1 MNDSKTE
8 WIELVLFDKVK
19 ERGVEPR
26 RNIKAPGSLL
36 GDHQDVHRRMQQAAI
51 AFRRMMTLWFQKQK
65 VSESRR
71 IRLYKAYILPNLTYN
86 IGLYDEQRSKQTR
99 CLSLETALLFYWCL
113 LPKSYIQY
121 CPLQSLPSRAHFSYC
136 PTCLLATIWPHIEA
150 TCLSSSQQGNDGLLQ

>member
-8 WIELVLFDKVK
+8 WIELVLFDKVE

-86 IGLYDEQRSKQTR
+86 IGAWGNSEDNRLDQ
-99 CLSLETALLFYWCL
+99 
-113 LPKSYIQY
+113 
-121 CPLQSLPSRAHFSYC
+121 RAHCQLFS
-136 PTCLLATIWPHIEA
+136 HILRLPA
-150 TCLSSSQQGNDGLLQ
+150 SAPANQV